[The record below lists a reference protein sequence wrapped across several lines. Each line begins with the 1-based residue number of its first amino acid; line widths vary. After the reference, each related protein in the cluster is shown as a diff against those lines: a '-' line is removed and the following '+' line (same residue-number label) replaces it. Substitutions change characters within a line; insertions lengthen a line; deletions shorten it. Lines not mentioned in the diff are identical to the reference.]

1 MLRILINDQILK
13 PQRVCQ
19 TCLLADASGQPRT
32 NKGKLCC
39 GQTIRK
45 FTEQQPDQYEC
56 MMGFKIVNIE

>member
-13 PQRVCQ
+13 PHRVCQ

-32 NKGKLCC
+32 NKGKLSCA
-39 GQTIRK
+39 QAIRK

>member
-32 NKGKLCC
+32 NKGRLCC
-39 GQTIRK
+39 AQTVRK
-45 FTEQQPDQYEC
+45 LAEQQPDQYEC

>member
-1 MLRILINDQILK
+1 MLRVLINDQILK

-39 GQTIRK
+39 AQVVRK
-45 FTEQQPDQYEC
+45 FTEQQADQYEC

>member
-1 MLRILINDQILK
+1 MLRVLINDQILK

-32 NKGKLCC
+32 NKGKLRCA
-39 GQTIRK
+39 QAVRK
-45 FTEQQPDQYEC
+45 CTEQQADQYEC

>member
-32 NKGKLCC
+32 RKGKLCC
-39 GQTIRK
+39 GQAVGK